1 MLRLS
6 GSPPIPRTLPV
17 TISVGFVIRTWQ
29 LTGQPR
35 PGSAPQRSDPV
46 ALYHQYQQLWKQQ
59 KLPGEA
65 RHNDLRWTIR
75 EKLLGQEPQPRLTDS
90 EPSETNKSVNILPS
104 GPFTVDGRVTG
115 PFKRNKDGE
124 FTIEDRHLTGFF
136 KLSGG
141 SDSEGKSDSEKLYL
155 ADKIGNKQDRVEC
168 LLEDAVDKI
177 KLSCDK
183 GKKRTGEAMDHN
195 GNHLQTCKSNH
206 DSKTC
211 KYCSWIHYMLNHKE
225 QQPGEN
231 QFVINDANL
240 GYKRFQANV
249 NTNSTSA
256 QSNNCHCRQGGTIK
270 DKCEPSIFPKL
281 PSNLQC
287 SQEESNLNRF
297 SRSLTPSKK
306 GYWLERFKNHPANQL
321 TLSSKQ
327 SYWPQTFSEA
337 PVHSTDVIA
346 PSKGADKECITS
358 DLLSRVRNDLNVGNT
373 KNPTQNSHNCVDNCF
388 ETRVPIALKNVHGE
402 VVTEVKMKDKKTDRP
417 FQSPTKPLMSVAT
430 HVRLHKM

>member
-1 MLRLS
+1 CCCC
-6 GSPPIPRTLPV
+6 PC
-17 TISVGFVIRTWQ
+17 Q
-29 LTGQPR
+29 
-35 PGSAPQRSDPV
+35 
-46 ALYHQYQQLWKQQ
+46 
-59 KLPGEA
+59 
-65 RHNDLRWTIR
+65 
-75 EKLLGQEPQPRLTDS
+75 LTDS
-90 EPSETNKSVNILPS
+90 EVSETNKSVNILPS

-141 SDSEGKSDSEKLYL
+141 SDSEGKSDSEKPYL

-183 GKKRTGEAMDHN
+183 GKKKTGEATDHN

-240 GYKRFQANV
+240 GYKQFQANV

-256 QSNNCHCRQGGTIK
+256 QSNNCHCHQGGTIK

-287 SQEESNLNRF
+287 SREESNLNRF

-346 PSKGADKECITS
+346 PSKGADKEYLTS